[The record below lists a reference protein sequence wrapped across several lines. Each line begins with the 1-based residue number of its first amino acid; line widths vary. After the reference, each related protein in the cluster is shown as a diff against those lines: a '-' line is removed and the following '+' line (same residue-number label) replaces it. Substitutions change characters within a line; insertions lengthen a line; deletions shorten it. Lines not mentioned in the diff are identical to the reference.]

1 MSLQS
6 LSNYLDTV
14 KDTTVIT
21 ENLNTDQ
28 KLFWKFFQECRIQR
42 QVQDVIIEKMMDLE
56 DRDDRSLTLVS
67 GSWSWFLILK
77 QVQQKKIIEKKW

>member
-28 KLFWKFFQECRIQR
+28 KLF
-42 QVQDVIIEKMMDLE
+42 
-56 DRDDRSLTLVS
+56 
-67 GSWSWFLILK
+67 
-77 QVQQKKIIEKKW
+77 